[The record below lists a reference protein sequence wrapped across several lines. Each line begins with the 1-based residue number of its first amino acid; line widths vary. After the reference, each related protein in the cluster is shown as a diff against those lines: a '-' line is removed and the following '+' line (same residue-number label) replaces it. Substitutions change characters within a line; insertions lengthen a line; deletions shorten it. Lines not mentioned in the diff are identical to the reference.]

1 MLGLFKQIPLIVL
14 TTFVSVLIN
23 TSAQAQ
29 DDSDYLRNA
38 IIEIQQEF
46 SRLDNQYT
54 NQANSDLAGLDAW
67 VDDTELRWKAS
78 DFGEFDDQ
86 QVSFK
91 VSLKNGKQINAER
104 DILRMG
110 EEKSNIKLSML
121 LENRLEH
128 SYLNLIDRIEQEM
141 RRSLLQQQ
149 RQIANAD
156 LSHWKSQVLTDN
168 FRADK
173 LQKADVSLDSI
184 WAEELDNRA
193 GLQRYQQQFSVND
206 IATRKVLSIP
216 QIINQTE
223 NILQTGIYE
232 QNNPLL
238 RKAQLE
244 NGIANRQ
251 QQRSY
256 AQGNLALKSVKLL
269 YDNKDEAFGAE
280 VGINIPLTKNSFEL
294 AQKRQSAYYA
304 SLDVENT
311 RVEIAEQ
318 LKQKQFVLFR
328 LQDEW
333 SSNQRL
339 MQKLKARIARVSQ
352 IGDPQLVLDLKTRQV
367 SYQKRQNQIL
377 VRALKQ
383 YVSFLHS
390 AGLLSATPYRN
401 WLQVG
406 TPRIL

>member
-1 MLGLFKQIPLIVL
+1 MLGLYKQIPLIVL
-14 TTFVSVLIN
+14 TTFVSILIN

-29 DDSDYLRNA
+29 DNSDYLRHA
-38 IIEIQQEF
+38 IMEIQQEF
-46 SRLDNQYT
+46 SRLDNHYASQS
-54 NQANSDLAGLDAW
+54 NNDLTGLDAW
-67 VDDTELRWKAS
+67 VEDTELRWKAS
-78 DFGEFDDQ
+78 DFGDLGDQ
-86 QVSFK
+86 QLSYK
-91 VSLKNGKQINAER
+91 VSLKNGSQISAER

-110 EEKSNIKLSML
+110 EEKSSIKFAMML
-121 LENRLEH
+121 EKRLEN
-128 SYLNLIDRIEQEM
+128 SYLNLIDRIEQAL
-141 RRSLLQQQ
+141 RQTLLQQQ
-149 RQIANAD
+149 RQNANAD
-156 LSHWKSQVLTDN
+156 LNHWKSQVLTDN

-173 LQKADVSLDSI
+173 LQKADVTLDSI

-193 GLQRYQQQFSVND
+193 GLARYQQQFSGDDVT
-206 IATRKVLSIP
+206 TRHILSIS
-216 QIINQTE
+216 QMINQTE
-223 NILQTGIYE
+223 NILQAGIYE
-232 QNNPLL
+232 QSNPQL
-238 RKAQLE
+238 RKAQLAD
-244 NGIANRQ
+244 GIANRQ

-256 AQGNLALKSVKLL
+256 AQGNLALKSVKII

-294 AQKRQSAYYA
+294 AQKRQNAYYA

-328 LQDEW
+328 LEDEW

-339 MQKLKARIARVSQ
+339 LQKLNARITRVSQ

-367 SYQKRQNQIL
+367 SYQKRQNQVL

-390 AGLLSATPYRN
+390 AGLLSAKPYRN
-401 WLQVG
+401 WLRPG
-406 TPRIL
+406 TPRIF